1 VLEEQTNMSSQ
12 PNPGSRGLNRNEIER
27 KANEVVHLMLVWEQK
42 KIPIKRQDINKLVMK
57 DYRSL
62 FNEVL
67 PIADKKLQKVFGL
80 KIEEIGEGSK
90 KAYMLKNIIEMPQT
104 DNPLLKVW
112 QNDAKMGLLTCI
124 LTLIYMSGNVLS
136 DSALWNALKRLHN
149 IEKDKMHRKFGDV
162 KKLITN
168 EFVRQMYLEQTKVP
182 NSDPPQ
188 FEYRWGQ
195 RANVET
201 SKRKILEFVT
211 QLYGKS
217 DIGVWKSQFQDMLDS
232 EQQAAQD

>member
-1 VLEEQTNMSSQ
+1 MSSQ

>member
-1 VLEEQTNMSSQ
+1 MSSQ

-90 KAYMLKNIIEMPQT
+90 KAFILKNITEMPPT
-104 DNPLLKVW
+104 ENPLLIVW

-136 DSALWNALKRLHN
+136 DSALWSSLKRLHN
-149 IEKDKMHRKFGDV
+149 IEKDRMHRKFGDV
-162 KKLITN
+162 KKLITT
-168 EFVRQMYLEQTKVP
+168 EFVRQMYLEQTKIP
-182 NSDPPQ
+182 NTDPVQ

-195 RANVET
+195 RSHVET
-201 SKRKILEFVT
+201 SKRQILEFVT

-217 DIGVWKSQFQDMLDS
+217 DIGVWKSQYQDMLDS